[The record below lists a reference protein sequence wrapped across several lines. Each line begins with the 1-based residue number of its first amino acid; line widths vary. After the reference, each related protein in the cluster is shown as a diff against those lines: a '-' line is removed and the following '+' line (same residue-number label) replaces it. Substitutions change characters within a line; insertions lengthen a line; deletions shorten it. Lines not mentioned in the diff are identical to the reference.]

1 MTSTA
6 ATVSLPAPFYEDG
19 AVQIYHGDCLEL
31 LPALGDLAG
40 RLAHVITDPPY
51 RRHVG
56 DALPGKM
63 GKLRDGKERIR
74 DLGYG
79 DLAQEMI
86 DGCAVHFSGAG
97 RWILVFSDVESSGD
111 WRRALVGEDFRYVRT
126 GAWVRE
132 NTTPQFSGDRPAVGF
147 EAITICHSKACR
159 LKWNG
164 GGLPAVWRYPIVHA
178 SSSERAGGHT
188 TPKPLALMRKLIE
201 QFTDPGELILDPF
214 AGSGTT
220 LRAAKDCGRRALG
233 IEISEEYCE
242 VAARRMAQEVLP
254 L

>member
-1 MTSTA
+1 MTA
-6 ATVSLPAPFYEDG
+6 KDLPAPFYEDG
-19 AVQIYHGDCLEL
+19 AVTLYHGDCLEL
-31 LPALGDLAG
+31 LPLFGDLVG

-56 DALPGKM
+56 VALPGKM
-63 GKLRDGKERIR
+63 GKLRDGKERMR
-74 DLGYG
+74 DLGYCA
-79 DLAQEMI
+79 LTQEMI
-86 DGCAVHFSGAG
+86 DGCAPHFSGAG
-97 RWILVFSDVESSGD
+97 RWVLVFSDVESCGD
-111 WRRALVGEDFRYVRT
+111 WRRTLVREGLRYART
-126 GAWVRE
+126 GAWIRE
-132 NTTPQFSGDRPAVGF
+132 NTAPQFSGDRPAVGF

-178 SSSERAGGHT
+178 SSSERAVGHT

-214 AGSGTT
+214 CGSGTT
-220 LRAAKDCGRRALG
+220 LRAAKDCGRRAIG
-233 IEISEEYCE
+233 IELEEKWCE
-242 VAARRMAQEVLP
+242 TSARRMQQEVLA